1 MTLRLIIVPAAL
13 ALLTLPGCV
22 AAVPMAMQLM
32 SSPNATAQLCSMAKV
47 PGQTGSFCDRLPF
60 GTATQTPAAAQNGL
74 KTNPAGSVNTA
85 AR

>member
-1 MTLRLIIVPAAL
+1 MTLRFMIIPAAL
-13 ALLTLPGCV
+13 SLLTLPGCV

-32 SSPNATAQLCSMAKV
+32 SSPNATAQLCSLVKV
-47 PGQTGSFCDRLPF
+47 PGQTSSFCDQLPF
-60 GTATQTPAAAQNGL
+60 GNTATPNSV

>member
-1 MTLRLIIVPAAL
+1 MTLRFMIIPAAL
-13 ALLTLPGCV
+13 SLLTLPGCV

-32 SSPNATAQLCSMAKV
+32 SSPNATAQLCSLVKV

-60 GTATQTPAAAQNGL
+60 GTATQAPATAQAGL
-74 KTNPAGSVNTA
+74 KANPAGSVNTA